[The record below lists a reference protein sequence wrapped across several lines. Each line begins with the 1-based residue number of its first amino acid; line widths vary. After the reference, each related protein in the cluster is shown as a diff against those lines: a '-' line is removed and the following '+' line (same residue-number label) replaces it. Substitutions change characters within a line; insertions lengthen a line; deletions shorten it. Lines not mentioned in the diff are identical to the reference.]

1 MRAASRLSAARSLLR
16 GATPRLPSASARR
29 WSSDWSALQLSP
41 ESCAATVSLG
51 LERPTAVQA
60 LAIPQM
66 LQGHSVGFAGAT
78 GTGKTMAF
86 LLPVVEQLR
95 QHEKELPA
103 ARRSGD
109 ARALILAPTRALAVQ
124 IGLVAKSLSHHLR
137 FRVRTL
143 AGGDPLGEQRTK
155 MYSGCDVLVA
165 TPERLLKVLAHD
177 RKMKV
182 KHGRP
187 RLSLRRVRHVV
198 LDEAD
203 EMLLR
208 GPESEP
214 LRELLHLCDPTMPN
228 PNAEDDEDDEEEE
241 RMRRGGGGGG
251 GRAQMPRFQLILAS
265 ATLPARVR
273 DVIARRFPATQLLV
287 SSCAHRPPPNMRH
300 EMRAVQGDKLVELV
314 RVLAEPPGFG
324 ASPPQRTLVFC
335 RGVQS
340 ACAVQHTMREAGL
353 SVSGFHSKVP
363 P

>member
-16 GATPRLPSASARR
+16 GAAPRLPSASARR

-165 TPERLLKVLAHD
+165 TPERLLKV
-177 RKMKV
+177 
-182 KHGRP
+182 
-187 RLSLRRVRHVV
+187 
-198 LDEAD
+198 
-203 EMLLR
+203 
-208 GPESEP
+208 
-214 LRELLHLCDPTMPN
+214 
-228 PNAEDDEDDEEEE
+228 
-241 RMRRGGGGGG
+241 
-251 GRAQMPRFQLILAS
+251 
-265 ATLPARVR
+265 
-273 DVIARRFPATQLLV
+273 
-287 SSCAHRPPPNMRH
+287 
-300 EMRAVQGDKLVELV
+300 
-314 RVLAEPPGFG
+314 
-324 ASPPQRTLVFC
+324 
-335 RGVQS
+335 
-340 ACAVQHTMREAGL
+340 
-353 SVSGFHSKVP
+353 
-363 P
+363 